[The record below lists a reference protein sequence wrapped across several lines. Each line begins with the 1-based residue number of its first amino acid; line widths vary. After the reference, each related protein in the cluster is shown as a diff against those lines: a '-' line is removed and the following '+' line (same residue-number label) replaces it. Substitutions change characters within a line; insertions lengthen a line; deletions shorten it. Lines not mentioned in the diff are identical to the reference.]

1 MTKIL
6 MVEDDQTIAMGVQ
19 YALQQEGIITEIENT
34 YAGGLKKG
42 KTGQYDLIVLDVGLP
57 DGDGYSLCK
66 EIRQRSD
73 TPIIFLTALD
83 EEANIVLGLD
93 IGADDYIT
101 KPFRLRELMSR
112 IKTVL
117 RRSGGTLNQTVITVG
132 DVTINTAKAKVYK
145 GEKEL
150 FLTVLEYKLFLT
162 LAINRNVVLSRNQL
176 LESLWDVGGEYVN
189 DNTLTVYIKRLRE
202 KIEDDSQHPEL
213 IRTVRGIGYK
223 LGEV

>member
-6 MVEDDQTIAMGVQ
+6 LVEDDQTIAMGVQ
-19 YALQQEGIITEIENT
+19 YALKQEEINTDIENT
-34 YAGGLKKG
+34 YAGGLKSAREK
-42 KTGQYDLIVLDVGLP
+42 KYDLIVLDIGLP
-57 DGDGYSLCK
+57 DGDGYTLCK
-66 EIRQRSD
+66 EIRQRTD

-101 KPFRLRELMSR
+101 KPFRLRELISR

-117 RRSGGTLNQTVITVG
+117 RRSGASPNQTVITVG
-132 DVTINTAKAKVYK
+132 DITINTSKAKVYK
-145 GEKEL
+145 GETEL

-162 LAINRNVVLSRNQL
+162 LAINRNAVLSRNQL

-202 KIEDDSQHPEL
+202 KIENDSQNPEL
-213 IRTVRGIGYK
+213 IQTVRGIGYK
-223 LGEV
+223 LGDA